1 MKNLIK
7 SPLLEKEPAFIELQR
22 LSVRALGAEEYE
34 KAGRYFDDE
43 HYLGD
48 LSRGRGLLQ
57 VVEDGDR
64 WVALLDWG
72 PAAWKL
78 SDRESRIGWTP
89 QQRAERLGLVVHN
102 RRFLVLGAT
111 RMPNLASRALSLA
124 TQALA
129 EHWEAAHGYRPLLA
143 ETFTDI
149 ESYAGTCYKAAGWE
163 SCGMSKGFARLDF
176 DQHGR
181 LKKYWLKSL
190 NRNSWR
196 ILRAIDVPKG
206 YRAALNQQSCERD
219 LPLKKDQMLS
229 LRDYLREHFEDPR
242 RANRTYPA
250 SALLAFLAMGMLA
263 GRNDLAAIQ
272 RYGQFLTQP
281 QRKWLGFPCRKGTS
295 LRKTPSYKALWNFVH
310 QIDPEA
316 LAACLNGW
324 LGAHVGTLPRALAVD
339 GKWVRDRA
347 LSLCLS
353 EHESGAPVAVG
364 FAKVGDGGP
373 EAKREGEQTVAKRL
387 YEQADL
393 ENAVVT
399 GDALYCDQHQARAVL
414 AGGGDYLFQIKNENR
429 QAWKAALAESERS
442 PLLPPANL
450 RTPTTGASISAPL
463 GFTLSNR
470 PQPDCPACARGSW

>member
-1 MKNLIK
+1 MKNPIK
-7 SPLLEKEPAFIELQR
+7 TPLLEKEPAFIELQR
-22 LSVRALGAEEYE
+22 LSVRALRPEEYE
-34 KAGRYFDDE
+34 RAGRHFDDE

-48 LSRGRGLLQ
+48 LSRGRCLLQ

-78 SDRESRIGWTP
+78 SDRESRIGWTA
-89 QQRAERLGLVVHN
+89 QQRAERLGLVVQN

-124 TQALA
+124 TQALTGQ
-129 EHWEAAHGYRPLLA
+129 WEAAHGYRPLLA

-149 ESYAGTCYKAAGWE
+149 ETYAGTCYKAAGWE
-163 SCGMSKGFARLDF
+163 PCGMSKGFARLDF

-181 LKKYWLKSL
+181 IKKYWLKSL

-196 ILRAIDVPKG
+196 ILRAMDVPKG
-206 YRAALNQQSCERD
+206 YRAALNQESCERD
-219 LPLKKDQMLS
+219 LPLKKEQMLS
-229 LRDYLREHFEDPR
+229 LRDHLRETFEDPR
-242 RANRTYPA
+242 RVNRTYPA
-250 SALLAFLAMGMLA
+250 SSLLAFMAMGMLA

-295 LRKTPSYKALWNFVH
+295 LRKAPSYKALWNFVH

-316 LAACLNGW
+316 FATCLNTW
-324 LGAHVGTLPRALAVD
+324 LGAHIGTLPRALALD

-353 EHESGAPVAVG
+353 EHETGAPVAVG

-373 EAKREGEQTVAKRL
+373 DAKREGEQTVAKRL
-387 YEQADL
+387 YKEVDL
-393 ENAVVT
+393 HNAVVT
-399 GDALYCDQHQARAVL
+399 ADALFCDQHQARAVIEN
-414 AGGGDYLFQIKNENR
+414 GGDYIFQIKNENR
-429 QAWKAALAESERS
+429 QAYKAALAQAECS
-442 PLLPPANL
+442 PLLP
-450 RTPTTGASISAPL
+450 TPSVPTSPMGASTSA
-463 GFTLSNR
+463 R
-470 PQPDCPACARGSW
+470 